1 MTHTAC
7 PFPPSAELSNRPLV
21 RLMRRVLPRWMAR
34 HRLPFN
40 FYIHLLG
47 IPLAV
52 TGLVLLFIPGV
63 PWYWGVAGLF
73 VGYLLQY
80 LGHRAEGND
89 VGEWAGIKR
98 LLGLPYV
105 GVSPRWAEVD
115 AARAASGVA
124 SPV

>member
-1 MTHTAC
+1 MNQAAP
-7 PFPPSAELSNRPLV
+7 PFPASAELANRPFV
-21 RLMRRVLPRWMAR
+21 RLMRRVLPRWMSR

-52 TGLVLLFIPGV
+52 TGLVLLFVPDV

-80 LGHRAEGND
+80 IGHRTEGND

-98 LLGLPYV
+98 LLGLRYV
-105 GVSPRWAEVD
+105 GISPRWAEVD
-115 AARAASGVA
+115 AARAGEDRG
-124 SPV
+124 